1 MTGAA
6 HTAAAHTA
14 DDRPVVLAAGGTGG
28 HMFPAEA
35 LARELVGRGV
45 RVVLLTDRRGQAFG
59 GDLADIRVYRVRAGA
74 PVGGVVR
81 KARAAVDMLLGYGE
95 ARAILRALDPA
106 AVVGFGGY
114 PSVPAVFAAS
124 RLKLPLVLHEQNAV
138 LGRANRL
145 FAKKATAIATAFPDL
160 QRLSGADPS
169 VVVMTG
175 NPVRR
180 PIADLAG
187 TPYTAPQPGEP
198 VHLLVTGGSQGAKV
212 FSELVPAAIAQLSDA
227 ARGRLK
233 VSQQSR
239 REVLEQTRRALSVA
253 GVEAEVMDFFTDM
266 PARLAAAHL
275 VICRSGAS
283 TVAELAAAGRPALLV
298 PFPHAMDDHQSA
310 NAAAMEAA
318 GGGWMLPQATLDAS
332 ALAHRIERLI
342 DRPELLARAAE
353 AARSLAPGD
362 AAAAL
367 ADLVLRVAGR
377 NGNGAAAHG
386 DPLAREAAE

>member
-1 MTGAA
+1 MTGSARI
-6 HTAAAHTA
+6 A
-14 DDRPVVLAAGGTGG
+14 DECPVVLAAGGTGG

-59 GDLADIRVYRVRAGA
+59 GDLADVRVYRVRAGA

-95 ARAILRALDPA
+95 ARAILRALNPA

-114 PSVPAVFAAS
+114 PSVPTVFAAS
-124 RLKLPLVLHEQNAV
+124 RLRLPLVLHEQNAV

-145 FAKKATAIATAFPDL
+145 FAKKATAIATAFPEL
-160 QRLSGADPS
+160 QRLSGADPR

-180 PIADLAG
+180 PIAALAG
-187 TPYTAPQPGEP
+187 TPYVPPEPGQP
-198 VHLLVTGGSQGAKV
+198 VRLLVTGGSQGAKV
-212 FSELVPAAIAQLSDA
+212 FSELVPAALAQLPDSV
-227 ARGRLK
+227 RSRLK

-239 REVLEQTRRALSVA
+239 RELLDQTRRALA
-253 GVEAEVMDFFTDM
+253 NANVEAEVLDFFTDM
-266 PARLAAAHL
+266 PVRLATAHL

-283 TVAELAAAGRPALLV
+283 TVAELAAAGRPAILV

-318 GGGWMLPQATLDAS
+318 GGGWMLPQATLDAG

-367 ADLVLRVAGR
+367 ADLVLRIAGR
-377 NGNGAAAHG
+377 NGNGASAHG
-386 DPLAREAAE
+386 EDLAREAAE